1 MPKRQ
6 PIDKNAQLSPKDAWN
21 RALPLLFGI
30 RADDRLPL
38 EYIRVILN
46 LPAGHLLI
54 DALRVGAMLD
64 LIVLDR
70 NSSPPMCIV
79 TPTLQSMVERDRAKK
94 VRAVPE
100 KQQGHGPILT
110 HRR

>member
-1 MPKRQ
+1 MDNK
-6 PIDKNAQLSPKDAWN
+6 AQLSPKDAWN

-38 EYIRVILN
+38 EYLRLVLN
-46 LPAGHLLI
+46 LPAEHRLI

-70 NSSPPMCIV
+70 NANPPMCIV
-79 TPTLQSMVERDRAKK
+79 TPTLQSLVERDRAKK
-94 VRAVPE
+94 VRGVPA
-100 KQQGHGPILT
+100 KQQNHGPILT